1 MDQQTQNDTVQHP
14 AHYTQSGVE
23 CIEAIEAALGE
34 EQFKGYLRGNIMKY
48 LWRYPYKN
56 GSEDLLKGAL
66 VLAQPDSRRRRRQ
79 ACRLAT

>member
-48 LWRYPYKN
+48 LWRYPCKN
-56 GSEDLLKGAL
+56 GSEDLEKAHWYLHNLIAAEGGIRHA
-66 VLAQPDSRRRRRQ
+66 D
-79 ACRLAT
+79 